1 MAGLA
6 LGNFLGAVSQA
17 TTALSKERSLKQFLD
32 TMDGF
37 GLQVKNNFEVNFS
50 GLQDATFFIQSI
62 DLPSTKLNTTQLHYD
77 GQVVDVPTVYDW
89 DHDFQMTVLNDAQGY
104 IYSALTNFIM
114 GQVSTR
120 MVSSGYTMTIKALTG
135 DKKYAGALVTM
146 KGVRLVSISG
156 LQWGYDQNTY
166 QTFTVGGK
174 LVEFSY
180 TAGALK
186 QFAGLLGAMDSIFGR
201 G

>member
-6 LGNFLGAVSQA
+6 LGNLLGAVSQA

-32 TMDGF
+32 TMNDF

-62 DLPSTKLNTTQLHYD
+62 DLPSMKQNFATLHYN
-77 GQVVDVPTVYDW
+77 GQVVDVPINFDW

-104 IYSALTNFIM
+104 IYSALTNFIA

-120 MVSSGYTMTIKALTG
+120 MVNSGYTMTIKALTG
-135 DKKYAGALVTM
+135 DKKYAGALVTL
-146 KGVRLVSISG
+146 KGVRLTSVGG
-156 LQWGYDQNTY
+156 LSWGYDQNTY
-166 QTFTVGGK
+166 QTFNVGGK

-180 TAGALK
+180 TPGALK
-186 QFAGLLGAMDSIFGR
+186 KVAGFLGTMDSIFGR